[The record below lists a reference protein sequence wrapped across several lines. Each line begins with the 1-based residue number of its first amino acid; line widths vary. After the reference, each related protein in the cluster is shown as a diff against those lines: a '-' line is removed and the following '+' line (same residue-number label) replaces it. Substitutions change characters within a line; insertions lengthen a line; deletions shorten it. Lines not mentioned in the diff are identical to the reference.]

1 MHDLLHRLA
10 IALLALAAVA
20 ALAIAWASGPAAELP
35 SAHRQWML
43 VALAA
48 VLVGAVVV
56 PALRIPAVAAA
67 LLAKVA
73 YLAAILTQPLAGQPT
88 GLLAWD
94 AIQALMLAAAGAVF
108 LHETRQEARWNGV
121 LPLRQEG
128 W

>member
-10 IALLALAAVA
+10 VALLALAALA
-20 ALAIAWASGPAAELP
+20 ALAVAWASGPAMELP

-43 VALAA
+43 VVLAA
-48 VLVGAVVV
+48 VLAGAVVV

-73 YLAAILTQPLAGQPT
+73 YLAAVASQPLAFQAPGS
-88 GLLAWD
+88 LAWD
-94 AIQALMLAAAGAVF
+94 AVQALMLAAAGAVF
-108 LHETRQEARWNGV
+108 LYESRQEARWDGV

-128 W
+128 

>member
-10 IALLALAAVA
+10 VALLALAALA
-20 ALAIAWASGPAAELP
+20 ASSVVWAQGPVAELP

-43 VALAA
+43 VALAT
-48 VLVGAVVV
+48 VLAAAVVV

-73 YLAAILTQPLAGQPT
+73 YLAAVLSYPVAGQT
-88 GLLAWD
+88 VGGLTWD
-94 AIQALMLAAAGAVF
+94 IAQALLLAAAGAVF
-108 LHETRQEARWNGV
+108 LHEARQEARWDGV

-128 W
+128 